1 MLRDLGPLYS
11 YMRRYRWQYVQ
22 GTLACVAT
30 NIVAVQFPSVLGMA
44 VNRIQRGT
52 TRESI
57 VIFAAILVAISL
69 VKGIFLYAQRWVLI
83 GISREIEFDL
93 RNDLFRK
100 LEIQDS
106 GFYQRY
112 RTGDIMAR
120 MTNDLNAVRM
130 LLGPALMYSANTIFL
145 SVFALFFMLRISPY
159 LTLVALAPM
168 PLASILVQY
177 LGRRIHERFERIQAS
192 FSDISAQAQEN
203 YSGVRLIRAF
213 AREESQIG
221 LFERLNRQYIG
232 RALRLVQLMG
242 MLWPTLEFIL
252 GISMVIT
259 LLAGGHLVLAHRI
272 NVGQFVAFSTYMIML
287 IWPIIAVGWVINI
300 FQRGTASV
308 KRIDELLKAEPAI
321 ADRGSAVLPFGAEA
335 EGELKGEIEFR
346 RSEVSGLGSETVLN
360 GDIEFRRSTVSGFGP
375 ETVLNGDIEFRHLTF
390 SYGEMPVL
398 RDITLKI
405 PAGSSLAI
413 VGPTGCGKSTLAN
426 LIPRIYDA
434 PEGTLLIDGRP
445 IREYPLAVLRRNI
458 GMVPQETFL
467 FSETIRENLAF
478 GAPSASAED
487 LLEAAEAAHIRR
499 EFEEF
504 PQGFETMV
512 GERGVTLSGG
522 QKQRSAIARALLRRP
537 AILILDDALAS
548 VDTYTEERILGG
560 LRSYT
565 ATATT
570 ILISHRVSTVRN
582 ADRIAVLDKGRIV
595 EVGRHDELLA
605 LDGYYASL
613 YQKQQLEEELT
624 VAG

>member
-1 MLRDLGPLYS
+1 MFGDLAPLYS
-11 YMRRYRWQYVQ
+11 YMRRYRWGYVR

-30 NIVAVQFPSVLGMA
+30 NVIAVQFPRVLGMA
-44 VNRIQRGT
+44 VDRIEKSA
-52 TRESI
+52 TRELI
-57 VIFAAILVAISL
+57 LIFALILVAISL

-93 RNDLFRK
+93 RNGLFKK
-100 LEIQDS
+100 LELQDS

-159 LTLVALAPM
+159 LTLVTLAPM
-168 PLASILVQY
+168 PLASIVVQY
-177 LGRRIHERFERIQAS
+177 LGRKIHDRFERIQAS

-203 YSGVRLIRAF
+203 YSGARLIRAF

-221 LFERLNRQYIG
+221 LFERLNKQYIG

-252 GISMVIT
+252 GISMIIT
-259 LLAGGHLVLAHRI
+259 LLAGGHQVLSHRI
-272 NVGQFVAFSTYMIML
+272 SVGQFVAFSTYMILL

-321 ADRGSAVLPFGAEA
+321 DDRSA
-335 EGELKGEIEFR
+335 I
-346 RSEVSGLGSETVLN
+346 
-360 GDIEFRRSTVSGFGP
+360 SGFGP
-375 ETVLNGDIEFRHLTF
+375 DAVLNGDIEFRHLNF
-390 SYGEMPVL
+390 SYGDGPDATPVL
-398 RDITLKI
+398 RDISLHI

-413 VGPTGCGKSTLAN
+413 VGPTGSGKSTLVN
-426 LIPRIYDA
+426 LITRLYEA
-434 PEGTLLIDGRP
+434 PEGSLAIDGRSV
-445 IREYPLAVLRRNI
+445 REYPLAVLRRNI

-478 GAPSASAED
+478 GAPDASAED
-487 LLEAAEAAHIRR
+487 LLDAASAAHIRL

-522 QKQRSAIARALLRRP
+522 QKQRAAIARALLRRP

-570 ILISHRVSTVRN
+570 VMISHRVSTLRN

-595 EVGRHDELLA
+595 EIGRHDELLA